1 MLDNVTLYAAFG
13 AGVAS
18 FVAPCTLALVPAFL
32 AYLAGFTLSDA
43 SATSPGRL
51 RLATATNTVM
61 FVLGFTAVFVL
72 IGSSLGALTQAVG
85 AGTVW
90 LNRVGGVLVI
100 GFGLATLGLI
110 RVPLLERGFVIRT
123 DFARNLR
130 YLGSFLVGATFAVG
144 WVPCVGP
151 ILGAIFVLAGTSGS
165 AEQGALLLFSYSL
178 GMMLPFLAAG
188 VFTGWT
194 SALMRRH
201 GRLLAYTNYVG
212 GVLLIALGIVVFTN
226 LMPVLARYL
235 PLGVTSVG

>member
-1 MLDNVTLYAAFG
+1 MLGDVSIYAAFG
-13 AGVAS
+13 AGIIS

-43 SATSPGRL
+43 SGAGPARIRMAMIL
-51 RLATATNTVM
+51 NTVA

-72 IGSSLGALTQAVG
+72 IGSALGALSHAIG
-85 AGTVW
+85 SSSVW

-110 RVPLLERGFVIRT
+110 RVPLLERGFSVRT
-123 DFARNLR
+123 DFARQMR

-151 ILGAIFVLAGTSGS
+151 ILGAIFVLAGTSG
-165 AEQGALLLFSYSL
+165 AVQQGATLLFAYSL

-194 SALMRRH
+194 SALLRRH
-201 GRLLAYTNYVG
+201 GRALTYTSYAG
-212 GVLLIALGIVVFTN
+212 GVLLIALGIIVFTN

-235 PLGVTSVG
+235 PLGVTSLG